1 LLAFSLI
8 TSNIQKLGRWL
19 SGLALPSGEACY
31 FNFTASHD
39 GIGLQPVKDILTG
52 EEIAKLEHQA
62 KANNGFVSY
71 KDNPDGTRSP
81 YELNCSY
88 LNIVSNPN
96 DSQQL
101 TTQKF
106 MLTQAFMLTLPG
118 LPGIYIHSL
127 LGTQNDL
134 AAVEKSGVKRR
145 INRSK
150 LNYDKL
156 LETLSEE
163 GSLRNLV
170 FTEYKKLLQI
180 RRSYKW
186 FDPFLGFETKTKG
199 NQVIVI
205 QKKRGKKRFWAV
217 FNFSDKAHNFHLC
230 QNIKVKNLM
239 TGDVEHSDKI
249 FIEPY
254 AYHWYESV

>member
-1 LLAFSLI
+1 
-8 TSNIQKLGRWL
+8 
-19 SGLALPSGEACY
+19 
-31 FNFTASHD
+31 
-39 GIGLQPVKDILTG
+39 
-52 EEIAKLEHQA
+52 
-62 KANNGFVSY
+62 
-71 KDNPDGTRSP
+71 
-81 YELNCSY
+81 
-88 LNIVSNPN
+88 
-96 DSQQL
+96 
-101 TTQKF
+101 

-134 AAVEKSGVKRR
+134 EAAEKSGIKRR

-156 LETLSEE
+156 VEVLAEE

-186 FDPFLGFETKTKG
+186 FAPFLRFETKTEDD
-199 NQVIVI
+199 QVIVI
-205 QKKRGKKRFWAV
+205 QKKQGEKRFWAV
-217 FNFSDKAHNFHLC
+217 FNFSDKTRIFHFY
-230 QNIKVKNLM
+230 QNIRVKDLM

-249 FIEPY
+249 FLEPY
-254 AYHWYESV
+254 AYHWYESA